1 MRIYSSQITLA
12 LVVIAVL
19 GAGSVFASSPAQ
31 EPESTAE
38 LSRRASTLLAEVQD
52 EAVRL
57 RFHAETLG
65 TVASNFQYSWQSHA
79 FYLDRVKEHIN
90 AVGKR
95 TAELQQI
102 RHTVLPS
109 QQQAITQVSSL
120 AAQVAASTE
129 AAILYLNKN
138 QRWLFAPEYRDHLKT
153 IADRSEDM
161 EQTVDKFVDYE
172 RDQQKFQQLEKNLE
186 LDGDWVSRRS

>member
-1 MRIYSSQITLA
+1 MRIYSSHITLA
-12 LVVIAVL
+12 LVVIALL

-31 EPESTAE
+31 ASESPAD

-57 RFHAETLG
+57 RLNAETLG
-65 TVASNFQYSWQSHA
+65 TIAGNFQHSWQSHP
-79 FYLDRVKEHIN
+79 FHLDRVKEHIN

-102 RHTVLPS
+102 RDTVLPS
-109 QQQAITQVSSL
+109 QQQAITEVSSH

-129 AAILYLNKN
+129 AAILHLNKN
-138 QRWLFAPEYRDHLKT
+138 QRWLFAPEYRDHLTT

-161 EQTVDKFVDYE
+161 EQTVHKFVDYE
-172 RDQQKFQQLEKNLE
+172 KAQQKFQQLQKDLE
-186 LDGDWVSRRS
+186 LAGD